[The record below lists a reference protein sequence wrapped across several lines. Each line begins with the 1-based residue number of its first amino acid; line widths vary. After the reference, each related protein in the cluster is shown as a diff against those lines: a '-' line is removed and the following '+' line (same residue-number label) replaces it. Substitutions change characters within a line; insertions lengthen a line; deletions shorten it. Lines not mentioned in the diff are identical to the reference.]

1 MARPQGEIRQALAS
15 AVERLVRERGLVVD
29 GRAVDGI
36 TYVDAAKA
44 ALVGFNSARVT
55 LNNMSRAGEVAIIGR
70 QRAAN
75 TPHWLAVYVPADLAG
90 GASPTE

>member
-1 MARPQGEIRQALAS
+1 MARPQGEIRRALAE
-15 AVERLVRERGLVVD
+15 AVNRLVAERELVVD
-29 GRAVDGI
+29 GRAVDGV
-36 TYVDAAKA
+36 TYIDAAKA

-55 LNNMSRAGEVAIIGR
+55 LNNMSRAGELAIIGR

-75 TPHWLAVYVPADLAG
+75 TQHWLAVYVPAALAG